1 MSPPPRRLPS
11 HPAHSHACAA
21 LGPTSGTAGGT
32 DHGVPRLPGSPASPP
47 GQAQAPLGSG
57 RPSRGTRHSQ
67 VGLGLPGRLSPRSRG
82 RASAHSVTRDW
93 RLAAGT
99 GCSLCHP
106 SPLSSCPEVGGGE
119 VFPTA
124 QGSCAQLSSLGR
136 SRGLQTWLPTWPGA
150 AAWRPT
156 PVCGSQLRPPGQS
169 QAPTCM
175 EHLDPLP
182 HAATL
187 SLPPEPWVPCLP
199 PAGPSLRCS
208 SIPSPSVQTPGVR
221 RGLGRREG
229 GGAMPRPGRASSNS
243 ADSRCPPA
251 RPRISLSL
259 SVLTHTNG
267 FAGPAL
273 GWSASWGRVGPAPVS
288 VPKGAAGSWGLSD
301 PSTASM
307 WLVTLL
313 RERKLNLAVRRP
325 TWASLQPP
333 RKACRGSRPTAP
345 AGQCRTAGGS
355 GAGEPG
361 PHEGTPV

>member
-47 GQAQAPLGSG
+47 GPAQAPLGSG

-182 HAATL
+182 PRRHPVSAAGALGALLAPRRPL
-187 SLPPEPWVPCLP
+187 SEVLLDPQPLCADPRGAQGAW
-199 PAGPSLRCS
+199 
-208 SIPSPSVQTPGVR
+208 QKR
-221 RGLGRREG
+221 RRW
-229 GGAMPRPGRASSNS
+229 GRATPWP
-243 ADSRCPPA
+243 C
-251 RPRISLSL
+251 
-259 SVLTHTNG
+259 VL
-267 FAGPAL
+267 
-273 GWSASWGRVGPAPVS
+273 
-288 VPKGAAGSWGLSD
+288 
-301 PSTASM
+301 
-307 WLVTLL
+307 
-313 RERKLNLAVRRP
+313 
-325 TWASLQPP
+325 
-333 RKACRGSRPTAP
+333 
-345 AGQCRTAGGS
+345 
-355 GAGEPG
+355 
-361 PHEGTPV
+361 